1 MNVRA
6 IEPGDK
12 DLLVG
17 AFDRMSEDSRYRRF
31 FQPIHE
37 LSDTNLRF
45 LTEVDHH
52 DHEALVAL
60 DDDEAVG
67 VARYVRSVEKPSR
80 AEVAVSVVD
89 DYQGKGV
96 GGGLLERLVDRAR
109 EEDVTHFTALVQ
121 AANPGAVRVLST
133 LGATETHREGG
144 RGRARHRAAGGR
156 GAWASACPRRCAAPP
171 ARRCTRGGRPR
182 GCWARRAGCTSALR
196 RASVRPTTICGAA
209 GAGDRRALR

>member
-1 MNVRA
+1 MPFERADTIKTRDGERVAVRP

-12 DLLVG
+12 DLLAG

-37 LSDTNLRF
+37 LSESNLRF
-45 LTEVDHH
+45 LTEIDHH

-60 DDDEAVG
+60 DGDEAVG

-89 DYQGKGV
+89 DRQGQGV

-133 LGATETHREGG
+133 LGATQTYRDGDEVELDIELPDEEGMG
-144 RGRARHRAAGGR
+144 LGLSEALRGAAGSALHPRGTALRLLGRARQLYERATPG
-156 GAWASACPRRCAAPP
+156 
-171 ARRCTRGGRPR
+171 
-182 GCWARRAGCTSALR
+182 
-196 RASVRPTTICGAA
+196 
-209 GAGDRRALR
+209 